1 MCARVSAT
9 FKINNEWN
17 EEEKKWARVNSIQ
30 VRRRD
35 GQKIMHLAAYS
46 ELIFS
51 FAKVPLYGYVW
62 GLQ

>member
-1 MCARVSAT
+1 M
-9 FKINNEWN
+9 KKK
-17 EEEKKWARVNSIQ
+17 KKWARVNSIQ